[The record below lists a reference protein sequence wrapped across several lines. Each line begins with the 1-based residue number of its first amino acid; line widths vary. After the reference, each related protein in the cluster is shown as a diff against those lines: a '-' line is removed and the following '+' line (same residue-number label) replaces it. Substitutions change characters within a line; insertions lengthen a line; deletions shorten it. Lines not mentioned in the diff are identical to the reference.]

1 MKSSPSIWH
10 LLNTY
15 RQIDSEDFII
25 FCGLL
30 TNHKLTLQCNHLK
43 RKGKCF
49 RIKIINS
56 KALRCT
62 FLGNRKT
69 CLAQNLCNLSYLI
82 SQRQEHQR
90 TMQLKVFT
98 CISNFFG
105 PYSKTCIVKLHS
117 AWGHLSRGLTAHIFW
132 YVMKTGIVFSLGR
145 GNYSRE
151 ESYLG
156 SKLYEEIRYLEN
168 TSI

>member
-49 RIKIINS
+49 RIKIIKSN
-56 KALRCT
+56 ALRCT

-82 SQRQEHQR
+82 SQRQEHQKK
-90 TMQLKVFT
+90 MCSL
-98 CISNFFG
+98 
-105 PYSKTCIVKLHS
+105 
-117 AWGHLSRGLTAHIFW
+117 
-132 YVMKTGIVFSLGR
+132 MFSLHRFVHHKCFWTLFKNVHCQGR
-145 GNYSRE
+145 CSLRPCILRPYCIFNSLIIENQKSNWR
-151 ESYLG
+151 
-156 SKLYEEIRYLEN
+156 IRLK
-168 TSI
+168 SLLVI

>member
-1 MKSSPSIWH
+1 MGSILVKFLFSKKSTKINETFTVD
-10 LLNTY
+10 LTLC
-15 RQIDSEDFII
+15 RKCQIDGEDFII

-105 PYSKTCIVKLHS
+105 PYSKIVLCQSPCSLRPCI
-117 AWGHLSRGLTAHIFW
+117 SRP
-132 YVMKTGIVFSLGR
+132 YC
-145 GNYSRE
+145 
-151 ESYLG
+151 
-156 SKLYEEIRYLEN
+156 IRL
-168 TSI
+168 